1 MASSS
6 SSDEGSDADVADV
19 AAGAKSDVEGVFS
32 LINSVNVLNENVAK
46 KLDKLLKESSY
57 LRFNDNTDFVKD
69 FRLLNATVNHM
80 ISVANNRLRQLK
92 RKVDRLESMN
102 DEKINELEKME
113 ETHAMILND
122 LERSC
127 RVHREDKKLLLPLAF
142 KTVKYSEPMATFVG
156 GDSKCSTCLTD
167 FSTES
172 QLAEL
177 SCGHFFHKDCAIK
190 WMTESKSACSLCNT
204 HVTGKSSFVVK
215 RRRTSP
221 SPVEP
226 APAQP
231 TPTHTHTQAAEASEF
246 DFNEA
251 A

>member
-19 AAGAKSDVEGVFS
+19 AAGAKSDVEGVYS
-32 LINSVNVLNENVAK
+32 LINSVNVLNENVSK

-113 ETHAMILND
+113 ETHAMIQND

-127 RVHREDKKLLLPLAF
+127 RMHREDKKLLLQLAF
-142 KTVKYSEPMATFVG
+142 KTVKYSEAMASRVG
-156 GDSKCSTCLTD
+156 GDSKCSTCLTE

-172 QLAEL
+172 QLADL
-177 SCGHFFHKDCAIK
+177 SCGHFFHKDCAMK

-204 HVTGKSSFVVK
+204 HVTGISKDSLAIK
-215 RRRTSP
+215 RRRTTP
-221 SPVEP
+221 SPVSP
-226 APAQP
+226 P
-231 TPTHTHTQAAEASEF
+231 TVSGEVESSVF
-246 DFNEA
+246 DFVEP
-251 A
+251 

>member
-6 SSDEGSDADVADV
+6 SSSDDEGSDADVG
-19 AAGAKSDVEGVFS
+19 AGAKSDVDGVFT

-46 KLDKLLKESSY
+46 KLDKYIKDSLFA
-57 LRFNDNTDFVKD
+57 RFNDNTEFVKD
-69 FRLLNATVNHM
+69 FRLLNATVIHM
-80 ISVANNRLRQLK
+80 MSVANNRLSQLK
-92 RKVDRLESMN
+92 RKVERLESIIE
-102 DEKINELEKME
+102 EKNNELEKME

-156 GDSKCSTCLTD
+156 GDSKCSTCLMD

-204 HVTGKSSFVVK
+204 HVTGKSSFLVK